1 MLKFLSKVR
10 IEFNPLDPRTAACMK
25 FLAHCNAR
33 KAKESNPSCQL
44 LVKHHTDDHP
54 PALITI
60 TFVNGVEE
68 VFDATSTPARRIRTM
83 ILVKPH
89 QRELARY
96 GYDPLDPNGNITI
109 KWDVV
114 QINDATQDVRVY
126 IFNYQ
131 LFRHVEL
138 PGWRLSWDWPG
149 DEVIWNILGAES
161 TEQGNCPAALRGKN
175 LPHCCDKQPVI
186 IDLLPS
192 APFNSRV
199 ANCCK
204 GGVLSSFTQDPGKSG
219 AAFQMSIGDP
229 SLTSGN
235 NIIKPENFTLGL
247 PGYTCGDPHSTMT
260 PLFRALAAVVDAKLK
275 LDPNVSSKI
284 FFFNASLYR
293 ASTFDVLNCSIR
305 THNSSSYCHV
315 GRIGWPDE
323 SPPLLQ
329 LPNEVAPQPV
339 VQCTHFMCPI
349 RVHWHV
355 KESYTQYWRVKI
367 TVTNFN
373 YAKNYSQWNL
383 VVLHPNM
390 QNVTQVFSFNY
401 KPLHPYGHINDTGMF
416 YGIEYYND
424 MLLQSGE
431 NGNVQTEMLLH
442 KDSGIFTFRNGWAF
456 PRKIS
461 FNGDTCVM
469 PPPDDYPR
477 LPKSGHFGEPSK
489 WCIIFS
495 LLLVIFF

>member
-1 MLKFLSKVR
+1 MG
-10 IEFNPLDPRTAACMK
+10 
-25 FLAHCNAR
+25 
-33 KAKESNPSCQL
+33 
-44 LVKHHTDDHP
+44 LVLILFSF
-54 PALITI
+54 ALVGFFSPT
-60 TFVNGVEE
+60 
-68 VFDATSTPARRIRTM
+68 
-83 ILVKPH
+83 H
-89 QRELARY
+89 

-131 LFRHVEL
+131 LFRHVEH

-161 TEQGNCPAALRGKN
+161 TEQGNCPAALMGKN

-235 NIIKPENFTLGL
+235 NIITPENFTLGL
-247 PGYTCGDPHSTMT
+247 SGYTCGDPVEVPPSKFVEDDGRRQTQAIEHHLPQHAVFPYQHSTMS

-284 FFFNASLYR
+284 FFFNASLYGV
-293 ASTFDVLNCSIR
+293 STFDVLNCSIR

-315 GRIGWPDE
+315 RRIVWPDE

-339 VQCTHFMCPI
+339 VRCTHFMCPI

-401 KPLHPYGHINDTGMF
+401 KPLHPYGHISKLF
-416 YGIEYYND
+416 
-424 MLLQSGE
+424 
-431 NGNVQTEMLLH
+431 GNL
-442 KDSGIFTFRNGWAF
+442 
-456 PRKIS
+456 
-461 FNGDTCVM
+461 
-469 PPPDDYPR
+469 
-477 LPKSGHFGEPSK
+477 
-489 WCIIFS
+489 
-495 LLLVIFF
+495 